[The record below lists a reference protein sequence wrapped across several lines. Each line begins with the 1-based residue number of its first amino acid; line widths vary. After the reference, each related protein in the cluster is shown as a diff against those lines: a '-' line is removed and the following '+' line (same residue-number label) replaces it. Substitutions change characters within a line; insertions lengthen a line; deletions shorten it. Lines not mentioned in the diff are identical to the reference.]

1 MISIHAICT
10 QYVGLKISR
19 GITLTLT
26 LNSSAAVLSFSE
38 EKMRRMILIEE
49 IRQLFEVDISLLF
62 LWEKIMN

>member
-10 QYVGLKISR
+10 QYVGLEISR